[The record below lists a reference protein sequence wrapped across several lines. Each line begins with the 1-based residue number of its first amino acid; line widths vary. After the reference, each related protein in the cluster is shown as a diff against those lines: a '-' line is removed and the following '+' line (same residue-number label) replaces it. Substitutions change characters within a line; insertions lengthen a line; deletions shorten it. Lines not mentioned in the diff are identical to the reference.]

1 MSMVKHSNI
10 ELSFYQYVNDNL
22 VNYTVNYGETS
33 FETNAF
39 DLWLSIVFE
48 QAGAGAKK
56 FSPVR
61 IDVFSRIIN
70 ATFQTEGRTAIDAL
84 RELLTNVSIP
94 VYDFTP
100 NVPVLIPSETIIIK
114 NSDGRF
120 TVDRIILENSSNEDL
135 RRNIK
140 RSSVF
145 LRVELLTDTVGG
157 HVV

>member
-1 MSMVKHSNI
+1 MVKHSNI

-22 VNYTVNYGETS
+22 TNYNVNYGEIR

-48 QAGAGAKK
+48 QVGAGAKK
-56 FSPVR
+56 FSSVK
-61 IDVFSRIIN
+61 IDIFSRVIN
-70 ATFQTEGRTAIDAL
+70 ETFQIERITAIDAL

-94 VYDFTP
+94 VYDFTSS
-100 NVPVLIPSETIIIK
+100 VPILISGERIIIK

-135 RRNIK
+135 RDNIK

-157 HVV
+157 HFV